1 MIEFISGSLVQKNP
15 THVIVENNGIGF
27 DLNISIQTFQRLPQ
41 VGDQLKLQTYLHVRE
56 DNMQLFAFATEDE
69 RQVFVS
75 LISVSGVGPRLA
87 QTILSGIRTEELV
100 RSIQDEDLDSLVS
113 ISGVGKKTA
122 QRLIVELKEKF
133 MQLGLIEQKEDEV
146 QMQLR
151 PTQTEEEA
159 VLALVSL
166 GYKRPTVEKALS
178 RVRQNGS
185 PESVE
190 EMIKQ
195 VLRII

>member
-1 MIEFISGSLVQKNP
+1 MIEFISGSLVQKTP
-15 THVIVENNGIGF
+15 THAIIENNGIGF
-27 DLNISIQTFQRLPQ
+27 DLNISVQTFQRLPQ
-41 VGDQLKLQTYLHVRE
+41 VGDQIKLQTYLHVRE

-75 LISVSGVGPRLA
+75 LISVSGVGPKLA

-100 RSIQDEDLDSLVS
+100 RSIQDADLDALVS

-133 MQLGLIEQKEDEV
+133 MQLGLIEQRVDEG
-146 QMQLR
+146 QYQLR
-151 PTQTEEEA
+151 PSHTEEEA
-159 VLALVSL
+159 ILALVSL
-166 GYKRPTVEKALS
+166 GYKRPAVEKAIT

-190 EMIKQ
+190 DMIKE
-195 VLRII
+195 VLRVI